1 MVKPTEKPKAK
12 PAEVGDVNGAQKA
25 DNNAK
30 KPPPA
35 KPYAIYRGFS

>member
-25 DNNAK
+25 GDRAK
-30 KPPPA
+30 KPPPS
-35 KPYAIYRGFS
+35 KPYVVKRTWL